1 VIIVIYI
8 ILTVLLGALVLT
20 LAYRLERSLR
30 RFTIRKQYAAVVD
43 APSVSVCV
51 PARNETHAMTQCLE
65 RVLASDYPKM
75 EIVVFDDESADDTSV
90 LINSFAHAGVRFV
103 PGTELP
109 EGWLGKNHALEI
121 LAREASGTYVIFLDV
136 DTYIKSDTISQL
148 VGYMMAENLEMTSV
162 IPSRNDT
169 WRPSV
174 LFGHL
179 RYYWQV
185 LLSRE
190 SSPATASSLWMI
202 KRHTL
207 LSIIGGFVSHKAEVE
222 PETQLARLIGTKAYH
237 CLIDNQQLGVSY
249 EKKWQS
255 QRETSRRL
263 LYPMVGGTWAA
274 GVTGLAVLLLL
285 NLPSALVISGL
296 FAGWSRFQSLGLLYL
311 LLFAVLYTR
320 YTYAI
325 WGKNWWLGAL
335 VWPVVILQELL
346 LFIES
351 LVGYGR
357 GTITWKGRP
366 VLSPRLVKQAA
377 PLATNDQ

>member
-1 VIIVIYI
+1 
-8 ILTVLLGALVLT
+8 
-20 LAYRLERSLR
+20 
-30 RFTIRKQYAAVVD
+30 
-43 APSVSVCV
+43 
-51 PARNETHAMTQCLE
+51 
-65 RVLASDYPKM
+65 
-75 EIVVFDDESADDTSV
+75 
-90 LINSFAHAGVRFV
+90 
-103 PGTELP
+103 
-109 EGWLGKNHALEI
+109 
-121 LAREASGTYVIFLDV
+121 
-136 DTYIKSDTISQL
+136 
-148 VGYMMAENLEMTSV
+148 
-162 IPSRNDT
+162 
-169 WRPSV
+169 
-174 LFGHL
+174 
-179 RYYWQV
+179 
-185 LLSRE
+185 
-190 SSPATASSLWMI
+190 
-202 KRHTL
+202 
-207 LSIIGGFVSHKAEVE
+207 
-222 PETQLARLIGTKAYH
+222 
-237 CLIDNQQLGVSY
+237 VSY